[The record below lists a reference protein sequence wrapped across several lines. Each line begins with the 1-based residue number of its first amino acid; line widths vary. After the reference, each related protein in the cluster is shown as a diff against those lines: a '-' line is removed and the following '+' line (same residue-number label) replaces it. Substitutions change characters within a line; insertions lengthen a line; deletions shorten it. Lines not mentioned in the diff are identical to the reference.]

1 MITIYIDD
9 SGTSNLNEPSQ
20 PITLFSAV
28 CVNNKSLNSI
38 EKSIRWLLSS
48 MESDFNSILSD
59 MIAEKKY
66 EASKKE
72 KIKKMILSKIM
83 GEKFEFHCA
92 ELYRGDDAYMLLDKT
107 KREEYIETMLK
118 NVASDDISVIT
129 VYIDKA
135 EYKDKYKDVQD
146 IQKKSEIDI
155 VNRLIDEINKYL
167 SEKKEQGFIII
178 DQGNKLV
185 RKLLL
190 PKMKKETYDNLSS
203 EILEKDSNESLI
215 IQLADTCAYTNNM
228 KLTSD
233 YKSKQGIR
241 DKKKAASE
249 KFSSITKENTILV
262 NVVNNEKDNE
272 IAS

>member
-1 MITIYIDD
+1 MITIYVDD
-9 SGTSNLNEPSQ
+9 SGTSNLNDPTQ

-28 CVNNKSLNSI
+28 CVNNKNLHSVENSI
-38 EKSIRWLLSS
+38 RGLLSS
-48 MESDFNSILSD
+48 MEADFNSILSD
-59 MIAEKKY
+59 MITEKKY
-66 EASKKE
+66 EPSKKE
-72 KIKKMILSKIM
+72 KVKKMILSKIM

-92 ELYRGDDAYMLLDKT
+92 ELYRGDDAYMLLDKA

-118 NVASDDISVIT
+118 NVVLGDISVII

-146 IQKKSEIDI
+146 MQQESEIAI
-155 VNRLIDEINKYL
+155 VNKLIDEINKYL
-167 SEKKEQGFIII
+167 EEKKEQGFIII

-185 RKLLL
+185 KKLLL
-190 PKMKKETYDNLSS
+190 PKMKETTYENLSS

-233 YKSKQGIR
+233 YKIR
-241 DKKKAASE
+241 HNIKDKRKAASE
-249 KFSSITKENTILV
+249 KFSNITKENIILV
-262 NVVNNEKDNE
+262 NVVNDEEDNE

>member
-1 MITIYIDD
+1 
-9 SGTSNLNEPSQ
+9 
-20 PITLFSAV
+20 
-28 CVNNKSLNSI
+28 
-38 EKSIRWLLSS
+38 
-48 MESDFNSILSD
+48 

>member
-28 CVNNKSLNSI
+28 CVNNKSLHSI
-38 EKSIRWLLSS
+38 EKSIRGLLSS

-135 EYKDKYKDVQD
+135 ENKDKYKDVQD

>member
-1 MITIYIDD
+1 M
-9 SGTSNLNEPSQ
+9 
-20 PITLFSAV
+20 
-28 CVNNKSLNSI
+28 
-38 EKSIRWLLSS
+38 
-48 MESDFNSILSD
+48 M
-59 MIAEKKY
+59 
-66 EASKKE
+66 
-72 KIKKMILSKIM
+72 LSKIM

>member
-1 MITIYIDD
+1 MITIYVDD
-9 SGTSNLNEPSQ
+9 SGTSNLNDTTQ

-28 CVNNKSLNSI
+28 CVNNKNLHSV
-38 EKSIRWLLSS
+38 EHSIRGLLSS
-48 MESDFNSILSD
+48 MEADFNSILSD
-59 MIAEKKY
+59 MITEEKY
-66 EASKKE
+66 DPSKKE
-72 KIKKMILSKIM
+72 KVKKMILSKIM

-92 ELYRGDDAYMLLDKT
+92 ELYRGDEAYMLLDKS

-118 NVASDDISVIT
+118 NVVLGDISVIT

-146 IQKKSEIDI
+146 MQKESEIAI
-155 VNRLIDEINKYL
+155 VNKLIDEINKYL
-167 SEKKEQGFIII
+167 EEKKEQGFIII

-185 RKLLL
+185 RELLL
-190 PKMKKETYDNLSS
+190 PKMKEETYENLSS
-203 EILEKDSNESLI
+203 EILEKDSSESLI

-233 YKSKQGIR
+233 YKIR
-241 DKKKAASE
+241 YNIKDKRKAASE
-249 KFSSITKENTILV
+249 KFSNITKENTILV
-262 NVVNNEKDNE
+262 NVVNDEEYNE